1 MNRTLIAALTIAA
14 GSIFDCA
21 AKEEIIMTVNGQG
34 VTRSEFEYLYN
45 KNRQQQVD
53 PQTLEEYAEM
63 FKIYKL
69 KVADAL
75 DQRLDTLPSF
85 VQEMAQ
91 YKTDLATPYMT
102 DSIFINTLVKE
113 AYDRSR
119 EEVEAFHI
127 MLPRGRNAAESQQ
140 YKQKADSIHNALLAG
155 SDFATLAKEFSVD
168 KGSSDRGG
176 RMGFITEGRFPYAF
190 EEVAFSLQ
198 PGEISDVVDSGQGF
212 HILKGGQHR
221 PARGTVLVEHIMKMV
236 KPDAT
241 PEQVTAAK
249 ASIDSIYNAVKAN
262 PGKFEELA
270 MQLSDDPGTARQGGK
285 LNWFGAGMMVEPF
298 DSAAFAIAVDEISA
312 PVKSQFGW
320 HIIKKLDAKGP
331 ASIDEMK
338 PTLLK
343 RMQSPQD
350 PRTLLI
356 RKNLISK
363 LAKKHK
369 AQLNEKNIDNI
380 CNGILEN
387 DLDSAWY
394 VKAKNAN
401 GLGAL
406 EIAKI
411 GKKSIPLC
419 DFATSGKPLNLPE
432 GEDAANHLRKL
443 IEAYYD
449 KCLIETEQDWLY
461 ANEPDYSNLLNEY
474 REGSLL
480 YEASLRAVWDKA
492 AKDTEGLNNYFESH
506 RADYKW
512 QNPHVKGIL
521 VQATNDSV
529 ADLVRTRLATVKDDA
544 DLKAARKE
552 FAGKAAMDRI
562 LMEEGQNPMVDNAI
576 FGKEPVKPNNKRYT
590 VYFVWE
596 PKMLDAPET
605 MEDVKGLVTGD
616 YQNQLETDWVES
628 LKAKYPVS
636 VNAKVLKKVK

>member
-1 MNRTLIAALTIAA
+1 MNKTLIAALAIAA

-53 PQTLEEYAEM
+53 PQTIDEYAEM

-91 YKTDLATPYMT
+91 YKTDLAAPYMT
-102 DSIFINTLVKE
+102 DSLFINSLVKE

-127 MLPRGRNAAESQQ
+127 MLPHGRSTFET
-140 YKQKADSIHNALLAG
+140 KQNRLKADSIRNVILSGGDYAE
-155 SDFATLAKEFSVD
+155 LAKEFSVD
-168 KGSSDRGG
+168 RGSSQQGG

-190 EEVAFSLQ
+190 EVAAFSLQ

-212 HILKGGQHR
+212 HILKGGKHR
-221 PARGTVLVEHIMKMV
+221 PARGSVLVEHIMRLL
-236 KPDAT
+236 KPDAS
-241 PEQVTAAK
+241 PQEEAAVK
-249 ASIDSIYNAVKAN
+249 TTVDSIYNVVKAD
-262 PGKFEELA
+262 PSKFEELA
-270 MQLSDDPGTARQGGK
+270 TKLSEDPGSARQGGK
-285 LNWFGAGMMVEPF
+285 LNWFSAGMMVEPF
-298 DSAAFAIAVDEISA
+298 DSASFAIAVDEISA

-320 HIIKKLDAKGP
+320 HIIKKLDAKAP
-331 ASIDEMK
+331 ASIEEMK
-338 PTLLK
+338 PSLLK
-343 RMQSPQD
+343 RMSSPQD

-369 AQLNEKNIDNI
+369 GALNDKNIATL
-380 CNGILEN
+380 C
-387 DLDSAWY
+387 DLVLKQDVDSAWLEG
-394 VKAKNAN
+394 AKDP
-401 GLGAL
+401 GRLGST
-406 EIAKI
+406 EIARI
-411 GKKSIPLC
+411 GKKPLLLA
-419 DFATSGKPLNLPE
+419 DFADYNKSLNMPA
-432 GEDAANHLRKL
+432 GEDAADQLKQL
-443 IEAYYD
+443 IEAYYG

-492 AKDTEGLNNYFESH
+492 AKDTDGLNNYFASH
-506 RADYKW
+506 RDDYKW
-512 QNPHVKGIL
+512 QKPHVKGIL
-521 VQATNDSV
+521 VQAANDSV
-529 ADLVRTRLATVKDDA
+529 ADLVRAKLASLKDDT
-544 DLKAARKE
+544 DIKAVRKE
-552 FAGKAAMDRI
+552 FAGKAALDRI
-562 LMEEGQNPMVDNAI
+562 LMEEGQNPMVDNVI
-576 FGKEPVKPNNKRYT
+576 FGKDPVKPNNKKYT

-596 PKMLDAPET
+596 PKMLNAPEV

-616 YQNQLETDWVES
+616 YQNQLESDWVES
-628 LKAKYPVS
+628 LKAKYPVT